1 MCILSLKCFIKKN
14 TVLLTSH
21 TILLKDL
28 LERLILGI
36 EDKKIWLKE
45 KFCDELRDILE
56 DSEVDDLVDWFLKVL
71 SYLDEQKKSDSKRKR
86 KKLAK
91 LFRDNPENVL
101 NAVAYF

>member
-1 MCILSLKCFIKKN
+1 M
-14 TVLLTSH
+14 
-21 TILLKDL
+21 
-28 LERLILGI
+28 
-36 EDKKIWLKE
+36 EDKKISLQE

-56 DSEVDDLVDWFLKVL
+56 DSEVDNVVDWFLKVL
-71 SYLDEQKKSDSKRKR
+71 SYLDDQKKSESKRRR